1 LGFAILS
8 TPVKGGLFMQLLPL
22 RILALTIAV
31 VLSVAG
37 CASSTRIVNQWT
49 SPDYTSPRFKKIMVI
64 GVSKQAS
71 IRRTF
76 EDEFVTKLK
85 AAGIEAAP
93 SYLHIAEDGQVDE
106 SRLQAAVKQAGADAV
121 IITRLV
127 RVDKKSEVSPGF
139 YRPGPVGFYGGYSAA
154 WFGYYEPPRVYQYDV
169 YISETSLYDMNQLVW
184 AGTAETTDTG
194 DITKEIQGYVVA
206 VIEAL
211 KNRNLLPSSKTGM
224 T

>member
-1 LGFAILS
+1 
-8 TPVKGGLFMQLLPL
+8 MQLLPL

-37 CASSTRIVNQWT
+37 CAASTKIVNQWT

-85 AAGIEAAP
+85 AAGVEALP
-93 SYLHIAEDGQVDE
+93 SYLYIPEDGQVDE

-154 WFGYYEPPRVYQYDV
+154 WYGYYEPPRVYQYDV

>member
-1 LGFAILS
+1 
-8 TPVKGGLFMQLLPL
+8 MQLPLL

-31 VLSVAG
+31 AG
-37 CASSTRIVNQWT
+37 CAASTKIVNQWT

-64 GVSKQAS
+64 GVSTQPS

-85 AAGIEAAP
+85 AAGVEALP
-93 SYLHIAEDGQVDE
+93 SYLYIPEDGQVDE

-139 YRPGPVGFYGGYSAA
+139 YRPRPVGFYGGYSVA
-154 WFGYYEPPRVYQYDV
+154 WLGYYEPPRVYQYDV

>member
-1 LGFAILS
+1 
-8 TPVKGGLFMQLLPL
+8 MQLPRL

-31 VLSVAG
+31 ALSVAG
-37 CASSTRIVNQWT
+37 CAASTKIVNQWT

-64 GVSKQAS
+64 GVSKQPS

-85 AAGIEAAP
+85 AAGVEALP
-93 SYLHIAEDGQVDE
+93 SYLYIPEDGQVDE
-106 SRLQAAVKQAGADAV
+106 SRLQAAVKQAGAV

-127 RVDKKSEVSPGF
+127 RVDKKSEVNPGF

-154 WFGYYEPPRVYQYDV
+154 WLGYYEPPRVYQYDV

-194 DITKEIQGYVVA
+194 DITQEIQGYVVA

-211 KNRNLLPSSKTGM
+211 TNRNLLPSPKTGM

>member
-1 LGFAILS
+1 MRL
-8 TPVKGGLFMQLLPL
+8 PPL
-22 RILALTIAV
+22 RILALIIAV
-31 VLSVAG
+31 VLCVAA
-37 CASSTRIVNQWT
+37 CAASTKIVNQWT
-49 SPDYTSPRFKKIMVI
+49 SPDYISPRFKKIMVI

-85 AAGIEAAP
+85 AAGVEAAP
-93 SYLHIAEDGQVDE
+93 SYLYIPEDGQVDE

-127 RVDKKSEVSPGF
+127 RVEKKREVSPGF
-139 YRPGPVGFYGGYSAA
+139 YQPAPFGFYGGYSAA
-154 WFGYYEPPRVYQYDV
+154 WLGYYEPPRVYQYDV

-184 AGTAETTDTG
+184 AGTAETTDSG
-194 DITKEIQGYVVA
+194 DISKEIQGYVVA

-211 KNRNLLPSSKTGM
+211 KNRNLLPFSKTGM

>member
-1 LGFAILS
+1 MQFSLPRIFA
-8 TPVKGGLFMQLLPL
+8 
-22 RILALTIAV
+22 LALAAALGLTA
-31 VLSVAG
+31 
-37 CASSTRIVNQWT
+37 CAASTQIVNQWV
-49 SPDYTSPRFKKIMVI
+49 SPDYTSPRFRKIMVI

-85 AAGIEAAP
+85 AAGVEAVP
-93 SYLHIAEDGQVDE
+93 SYLYIPEDGQVDE

-127 RVDKKSEVSPGF
+127 RVEKKSEVSPGF

-154 WFGYYEPPRVYQYDV
+154 WLGYYEPPRVYQYDV
-169 YISETSLYDMNQLVW
+169 YVSETSLYDMNQLVW

-194 DITKEIQGYVVA
+194 DISKEIKGYVVT
-206 VIEAL
+206 VIDAL
-211 KNRNLLPSSKTGM
+211 KNRNLLPSSKTG
-224 T
+224 TT